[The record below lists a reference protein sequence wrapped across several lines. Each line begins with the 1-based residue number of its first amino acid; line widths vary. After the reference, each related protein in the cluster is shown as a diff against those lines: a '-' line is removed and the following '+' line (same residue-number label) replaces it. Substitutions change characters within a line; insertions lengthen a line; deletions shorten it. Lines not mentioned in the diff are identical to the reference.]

1 MIREKSRD
9 KKKNILIGVV
19 IAVAAVAMI
28 RVLAAIG
35 LIGIMLFGSLTA
47 KPEVHDEIENYAEYM
62 SFSNNNPDSI
72 WNKWGMDESIW
83 PRTINDVSDVV
94 DYKMVYYNPWD
105 AQYLGYLVMDYSA
118 EDYAAEAAR
127 LKEYPYTDYVGYYS
141 VTEEHTYELLAVNAD
156 EYNGFVYALTD
167 GHNRIIYAE
176 EIFCNYFMDLDY
188 KDYIPKEYLLDGFD
202 ATKEN
207 PYRKKMMKE

>member
-1 MIREKSRD
+1 MREKSRD
-9 KKKNILIGVV
+9 KKNYILIGVV

-47 KPEVHDEIENYAEYM
+47 KPEVYDEVENYAEYM

-127 LKEYPYTDYVGYYS
+127 LKEYPSTAYVGYYS

-207 PYRKKMMKE
+207 PYRKEMMKE